1 MPIGNKP
8 RRKSWR
14 IPLGRRGLQ
23 EFRMRA
29 EVPGSPTHSTGG
41 SVFWTICTSMAAAG
55 IVKLSGPCGL
65 AERGATQQV
74 AWATEAAAAG
84 RGPRET
90 AATVQPPA
98 WRRAGC
104 TPRRAPRLIGPRPAY
119 SVPRWLTR

>member
-14 IPLGRRGLQ
+14 IPLGWRSLR

-55 IVKLSGPCGL
+55 IVKLSGPAVWRSGARRNRWRGRRKPPLPAGDRAKLQQLFSHLRGVGL
-65 AERGATQQV
+65 DV
-74 AWATEAAAAG
+74 
-84 RGPRET
+84 
-90 AATVQPPA
+90 PPA
-98 WRRAGC
+98 A
-104 TPRRAPRLIGPRPAY
+104 RPG
-119 SVPRWLTR
+119 